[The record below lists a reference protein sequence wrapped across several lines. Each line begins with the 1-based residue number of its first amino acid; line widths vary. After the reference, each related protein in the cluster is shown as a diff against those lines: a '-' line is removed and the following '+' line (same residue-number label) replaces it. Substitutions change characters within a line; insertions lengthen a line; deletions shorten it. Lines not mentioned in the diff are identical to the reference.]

1 MAGHLHNSVVEV
13 TITMLWQA
21 VNVSD
26 TSETRAALVAA
37 TARRL
42 AEGGPDAVSVRGV
55 AADVGTSTMAVYTH
69 FGSKAE
75 LLRAV
80 TLEGFRHLGLR
91 LAEVEPSGDPV
102 TDLHAYLA
110 AYRRAAL
117 DDPHL
122 FQVMFG
128 SPVAAILTG
137 EDGVRALSTFLN
149 LVDAVQRCIDAGRF
163 DPTEADMLALELWS
177 GVHGLCSIELGAGLA
192 RPRQAPAALASMVR
206 RMAIGAGDD
215 PDRAHRSIPDPT

>member
-1 MAGHLHNSVVEV
+1 MAPPTDVR
-13 TITMLWQA
+13 T
-21 VNVSD
+21 
-26 TSETRAALVAA
+26 ALVAA

-42 AEGGPDAVSVRGV
+42 AEGGPDAVSVRAV
-55 AADVGTSTMAVYTH
+55 AADVGASTMVVYTH

-80 TLEGFRHLGLR
+80 TVEGFRHLGLR
-91 LAEVEPSGDPV
+91 LAEVDPTGDPV

-128 SPVAAILTG
+128 TPVVDVLSG
-137 EDGVRALSTFLN
+137 EDRAQALATFLN
-149 LVDAVQRCIDAGRF
+149 LVDAVQAAIDAGRF
-163 DPTEADMLALELWS
+163 APTAADMLALELWG
-177 GVHGLCSIELGAGLA
+177 GVHGLCCIELGAGLA
-192 RPRQAPAALASMVR
+192 RPEQAPEALASMVR

-215 PDRAHRSIPDPT
+215 PARALASIPGPL

>member
-1 MAGHLHNSVVEV
+1 MTAA
-13 TITMLWQA
+13 T
-21 VNVSD
+21 D
-26 TSETRAALVAA
+26 TRAALVAA
-37 TARRL
+37 TAKRL
-42 AEGGPDAVSVRGV
+42 AQGGPDAVSLRQV
-55 AADVGTSTMAVYTH
+55 AADIGTSTMAVYTH

-80 TLEGFRHLGLR
+80 TVDGFRHLGLR
-91 LAEVEPSGDPV
+91 LMEVEPSGDPV

-128 SPVAAILTG
+128 SRVSDVLAG
-137 EDGVRALSTFLN
+137 DDRDHALATFLN
-149 LVDAVQRCIDAGRF
+149 LVDAVQAAIDAGRF
-163 DPTEADMLALELWS
+163 APTPPDLLALELWS
-177 GVHGLCSIELGAGLA
+177 AVHGLCCIELGAGLA
-192 RPRQAPAALASMVR
+192 RPDQAPRALASMVR

-215 PDRAHRSIPDPT
+215 PERAAASIPGPI

>member
-1 MAGHLHNSVVEV
+1 MTDVA
-13 TITMLWQA
+13 
-21 VNVSD
+21 D
-26 TSETRAALVAA
+26 TRAALITA

-55 AADVGTSTMAVYTH
+55 ATDIGTSTMAVYTH

-80 TLEGFRHLGLR
+80 TVEGFRHLGLR
-91 LAEVEPSGDPV
+91 LAEVEPTGDPV

-128 SPVAAILTG
+128 TPVGAVLSG
-137 EDGVRALSTFLN
+137 EDQAHALATFLN
-149 LVDAVQRCIDAGRF
+149 LVDAVQAAIDAGRF
-163 DPTEADMLALELWS
+163 SPTAADMLALELWS
-177 GVHGLCSIELGAGLA
+177 GVHGLCCIELGAGLA
-192 RPRQAPAALASMVR
+192 SPEQAPAALASMVR

-215 PDRAHRSIPDPT
+215 PARARHSIPDPS

>member
-1 MAGHLHNSVVEV
+1 MTNAPPD
-13 TITMLWQA
+13 I
-21 VNVSD
+21 
-26 TSETRAALVAA
+26 RAALLTA

-42 AEGGPDAVSVRGV
+42 AEGGPDAVSVRRV
-55 AADVGTSTMAVYTH
+55 AADIGTSTMAVYTH

-80 TLEGFRHLGLR
+80 TVEGFRHLGLR
-91 LAEVEPSGDPV
+91 LAEVEPTGDPV

-128 SPVAAILTG
+128 SRVADVLPG
-137 EDGVRALSTFLN
+137 EDGAHALATFLN
-149 LVDAVQRCIDAGRF
+149 LVDAVQAAIDAGRF
-163 DPTEADMLALELWS
+163 SPTAADMLALELWS
-177 GVHGLCSIELGAGLA
+177 GVHGLCCIELGAGLA
-192 RPRQAPAALASMVR
+192 TPEQAPRALASMAR
-206 RMAIGAGDD
+206 RMAVGAGDD
-215 PDRAHRSIPDPT
+215 PERARLSIPDPS